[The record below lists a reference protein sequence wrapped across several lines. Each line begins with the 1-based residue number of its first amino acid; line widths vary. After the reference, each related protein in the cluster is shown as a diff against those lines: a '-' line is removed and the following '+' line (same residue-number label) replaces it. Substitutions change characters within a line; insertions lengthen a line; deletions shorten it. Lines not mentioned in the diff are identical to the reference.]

1 MGQVGNENLPNDA
14 ASEYFAFDGR
24 NYYLGDTEKR
34 GVNLGKF
41 GNPDLKWET
50 TTEVNFGLDFGFFRN
65 RINGSV
71 DVFFKEVKDLLMAF
85 AAAYSCHYRYMVQ
98 HWKNKKYRF

>member
-1 MGQVGNENLPNDA
+1 MGNENLPNDA

-50 TTEVNFGLDFGFFRN
+50 TASFNVGLEVGLFDN
-65 RINGSV
+65 RLSLDV
-71 DVFFKEVKDLLMAF
+71 DYYLDKSKDLSA
-85 AAAYSCHYRYMVQ
+85 
-98 HWKNKKYRF
+98 